1 MTQGWTIN
9 QTAKTITF
17 NEPPAV
23 GVNNIVVKEY
33 GSSGFNTTDVWAF
46 GAWNL
51 TYGFPGEVEYYGD
64 RKFFARTKAQPQT
77 LWATKTGQYNN
88 FGRSVPLEDSDAINQ
103 TLIAR
108 QANPIYDLLPMKS
121 LMVMTAAAEWEFTT
135 GADEIIAP
143 GKNGF
148 KPQSWNGS
156 APLPAML
163 VGRSALYIQGRGFAV
178 RDLGYEFTQDGFSGN
193 DLTIYASHLFEGHSI
208 VDLAYQQVPYSAGWL
223 VRSDGKAIC
232 VTYLREQEVVGFS
245 LIETDGVIE
254 SVCTVPNGDENA
266 VHLVVRRTVNG
277 VQRRYREMLHSRL
290 VTDVRDSF
298 FVDSGLTFDFRDQAG
313 EAVVTGGPPWDDT
326 DALTL
331 NILGGATPFVGAS
344 DVGDEITLYAANGVD
359 SARVRIT
366 DYIDTN
372 SVLVQAIAPSTIPAS
387 LQGMNAARWDLRR
400 DTISGLDHLEGRE
413 VAVLSDGNVEARK
426 TVSGGTITLDR
437 PGAYGHVGLPYLS
450 WIESLDI
457 NVPGGESVRDRWKNI
472 TDVTLLVKDTRGLK
486 AGPNLN
492 SLQAYKEREFEPYE
506 APTGLVSDIIEFS
519 VPCHQDKSAR
529 IVAAQEE
536 PLPATIL
543 GLIPDVVLTGGR

>member
-1 MTQGWTIN
+1 MSQGWDID
-9 QTAKTITF
+9 QVAKTITF
-17 NEPPAV
+17 NEAPAA
-23 GVNNIVVKEY
+23 GTNNVVVKEF
-33 GSSGFNTTDVWAF
+33 GTSGYNTTDVWAF
-46 GAWNL
+46 GAWNM
-51 TYGFPGEVEYYGD
+51 TYGYPGEVEYYSD

-121 LMVMTAAAEWEFTT
+121 LMVMTASAEWEFTT
-135 GADEIIAP
+135 GADEIIGP

-148 KPQSWNGS
+148 KPQSWHGS
-156 APLPAML
+156 APLPAL
-163 VGRSALYIQGRGFAV
+163 LIGRSALFVQERGFAI

-208 VDLAYQQVPYSAGWL
+208 VDLAYQQVPYSAAWL
-223 VRSDGKAIC
+223 VRSDGKCIC

-254 SVCTVPNGDENA
+254 SVCTLPNGEENC
-266 VHLVVRRTVNG
+266 VHFVVRRTVNG
-277 VQRRYREMLHSRL
+277 LVRRYREMLHKRT

-313 EAVVTGGPPWDDT
+313 TAFLSGGPAWDDSEP
-326 DALTL
+326 LTL
-331 NILGGATPFVGAS
+331 SIGSATPFVGAA
-344 DVGDEITLYAANGVD
+344 DEGDEVVLYAPNGIDRMRARISLYVD
-359 SARVRIT
+359 DHTVELLLIE
-366 DYIDTN
+366 
-372 SVLVQAIAPSTIPAS
+372 PAQVPVS
-387 LQGMNAARWDLRR
+387 MRNAAAASWDLRR
-400 DTISGLDHLEGRE
+400 DTLFGLTHLEGRE

-426 TVSGGTITLDR
+426 TVAGGSITLDR
-437 PGAYGHVGLPYLS
+437 PGSYGHVGLPYLA